1 MIKEMSMW
9 RNIFRENNVS
19 SLNEAIASGKA
30 RYLVNLSETL
40 HDHRY
45 AEIANQIAARP
56 GVKLVL
62 IAGPSSSGKTTSS
75 KRLALHMRV
84 NGLNPIV
91 ISLDDYFRNRVDTP
105 LDENGEYDFECL
117 EALDVPFLNQQL
129 EELFAGRRVEIP
141 KYDFASGSR
150 KFIGQFLQLT
160 DNDVLIMEG
169 IHGLNPK
176 LTAQIPDDDKF
187 KLYVSVLTPISIDE
201 KTRMS
206 SRDYRLLRRMVRDN
220 QFRGMSAEDTILR
233 WPSVRA
239 GEEKY
244 IHPFKRMADAE
255 FNSGL
260 FYEIPMLKCYAEPL
274 LQVIPS
280 ASLAFDEAQRLL
292 GLIRSVIAMTPIDVR
307 HIPPTSI
314 IREFIGGSSFHY

>member
-129 EELFAGRRVEIP
+129 EQLFAGERVEIP

-160 DNDVLIMEG
+160 ENDVLIMEG

>member
-129 EELFAGRRVEIP
+129 EQLFAGERVEIP

-187 KLYVSVLTPISIDE
+187 MLYVSVLTPISIDE

-280 ASLAFDEAQRLL
+280 ASPAFDEAQRLL

>member
-9 RNIFRENNVS
+9 RTIFRENNVT
-19 SLNEAIASGKA
+19 SLNEAIVSGKA
-30 RYLVNLSETL
+30 RYIVNLSETL

-105 LDENGEYDFECL
+105 LDANGDYDFECL
-117 EALDVPFLNQQL
+117 EALDVPFLNEQL

-150 KFIGQFLQLT
+150 KFVGQFLQLT
-160 DNDVLIMEG
+160 ENDVLIMEG
-169 IHGLNPK
+169 IHGLNPA
-176 LTAQIPDDDKF
+176 LTPQIPEDDKF

-201 KTRMS
+201 RTRMS

-239 GEEKY
+239 GEENY
-244 IHPFKRMADAE
+244 IHPFKKLADAE

-274 LQVIPS
+274 LQVIRPS
-280 ASLAFDEAQRLL
+280 SPAHGEAHRML

>member
-1 MIKEMSMW
+1 MIKEMTLW
-9 RNIFRENNVS
+9 RRVFRENNVT
-19 SLNEAIASGKA
+19 SLNDAVASGKA

-45 AEIANQIAARP
+45 AELANMIAEKP

-84 NGLNPIV
+84 NGLNPII

-117 EALDVPFLNQQL
+117 EALDVPFLNEQL
-129 EELFAGRRVEIP
+129 EQLLDGRRVEIP
-141 KYDFASGSR
+141 KYDFSSGTR
-150 KFIGQFLQLT
+150 KFEGQFLQLT

-169 IHGLNPK
+169 IHGLNPA
-176 LTAQIPDDDKF
+176 LTPQIPDCDKF
-187 KLYVSVLTPISIDE
+187 KLYVSVLTPISIDAN
-201 KTRMS
+201 TRMPA
-206 SRDYRLLRRMVRDN
+206 RDYRLLRRMVRDN
-220 QFRGMSAEDTILR
+220 QFRGMTAEDTILR
-233 WPSVRA
+233 WPSVGA
-239 GEEKY
+239 GEEKF
-244 IHPFKRMADAE
+244 IHPFKRLADAT
-255 FNSGL
+255 FNSAL

-274 LQVIPS
+274 LQQIS
-280 ASLAFDEAQRLL
+280 ASSPASGEAQRLL
-292 GLIRSVIAMTPIDVR
+292 SLIRSVIAMTPIDVR

>member
-19 SLNEAIASGKA
+19 SLNGAIASGKA

-129 EELFAGRRVEIP
+129 EQLFAGERVEIP

-160 DNDVLIMEG
+160 ENDVLIMEG

>member
-45 AEIANQIAARP
+45 AEIANQIAARK
-56 GVKLVL
+56 GVRIVL

-84 NGLNPIV
+84 NGQNPIV

-105 LDENGEYDFECL
+105 RDENGEYDFECL
-117 EALDVPFLNQQL
+117 EALDVPFLNLQL
-129 EELFAGRRVEIP
+129 EQLLAGERVEIP
-141 KYDFASGSR
+141 KYDFASGTR
-150 KFIGQFLQLT
+150 KFEGQFLQLT
-160 DNDVLIMEG
+160 ENDVLIMEG
-169 IHGLNPK
+169 IHGLNPA
-176 LTAQIPDDDKF
+176 LTAQVPDAEKF
-187 KLYVSVLTPISIDE
+187 RLYVSVLTPISIDAD
-201 KTRMS
+201 TRMQAC
-206 SRDYRLLRRMVRDN
+206 DYRMLRRMVRDN
-220 QFRGMSAEDTILR
+220 QYRGMSAEDTILR

-239 GEEKY
+239 GEEKHILPY
-244 IHPFKRMADAE
+244 KKLADAT
-255 FNSGL
+255 FNSAL

-274 LQVIPS
+274 LQVIP
-280 ASLAFDEAQRLL
+280 ASSPANGESRRLL
-292 GLIRSVIAMTPIDVR
+292 SQVRNVIAMTPLDVR

>member
-9 RNIFRENNVS
+9 RNLFRENNVS
-19 SLNEAIASGKA
+19 TLNEATACGKI
-30 RYLVNLSETL
+30 RYVVNLSETL

-45 AEIANQIAARP
+45 AEIANEIAERP

-75 KRLALHMRV
+75 KRLAMHMRV
-84 NGLNPIV
+84 NGLNPII

-105 LDENGEYDFECL
+105 RDENGEYDFECL

-129 EELFAGRRVEIP
+129 EELLHGRRVEIP

-150 KFIGQFLQLT
+150 KFVGQFLQLT

-169 IHGLNPK
+169 IHGLNPA
-176 LTAQIPDDDKF
+176 LTPQVPEMEKF
-187 KLYVSVLTPISIDE
+187 QLYVSVLTPLSIDE

-206 SRDYRLLRRMVRDN
+206 AADYRLLRRMVRDN
-220 QFRGMSAEDTILR
+220 QFRGMTAEETILR
-233 WPSVRA
+233 WPSVRS
-239 GEEKY
+239 GEEKF
-244 IHPFKRMADAE
+244 IQPFKKLADAE

-260 FYEIPMLKCYAEPL
+260 LYEIPMLKCFAEPL
-274 LQVIPS
+274 LQVITKESP
-280 ASLAFDEAQRLL
+280 AYAEARRLL
-292 GLIRSVIAMTPIDVR
+292 GLIRSVISMTPADVR

-314 IREFIGGSSFHY
+314 IREFIGGSSFRY

>member
-1 MIKEMSMW
+1 MSMW
-9 RNIFRENNVS
+9 RTVFRENNVT
-19 SLNEAIASGKA
+19 SLNHAVASGKA

-45 AEIANQIAARP
+45 AEIANKIAERP
-56 GVKLVL
+56 GVRLVL

-91 ISLDDYFRNRVDTP
+91 ISLDDYFRNRVETP

-117 EALDVPFLNQQL
+117 EALDVPFLNRQL
-129 EELFAGRRVEIP
+129 EQLFSGQRVEIP
-141 KYDFASGSR
+141 KYDFASGTR
-150 KFIGQFLQLT
+150 KFVGQFLQLT

-169 IHGLNPK
+169 IHGLNPA
-176 LTAQIPDDDKF
+176 LTPQIPRDEKF
-187 KLYVSVLTPISIDE
+187 QLYVSVLTPISIDRE
-201 KTRMS
+201 TRMQAQ
-206 SRDYRLLRRMVRDN
+206 DYRLMRRMVRDN
-220 QFRGMSAEDTILR
+220 QFRGMTAEDTILR

-244 IHPFKRMADAE
+244 ILPFKKQADAA
-255 FNSGL
+255 FNSAL

-274 LQVIPS
+274 LQMIPS
-280 ASLAFDEAQRLL
+280 GSPAYDEANRLL
-292 GLIRSVIAMTPIDVR
+292 NLIRSVIAMTPVDVR

>member
-117 EALDVPFLNQQL
+117 EALDIPFLNQQL
-129 EELFAGRRVEIP
+129 EQLFAGERVEIP

-280 ASLAFDEAQRLL
+280 ASPAFDEAQRLL

>member
-9 RNIFRENNVS
+9 RILFRNNNVRT
-19 SLNEAIASGKA
+19 LNQAMATGKV
-30 RYLVNLSETL
+30 RYVVNLSETL

-45 AEIANQIAARP
+45 AEIANEIAARP

-84 NGLNPIV
+84 NGLNPII

-117 EALDVPFLNQQL
+117 EALDVPFLNEQL
-129 EELFAGRRVEIP
+129 EQLLAGQRVEIP
-141 KYDFASGSR
+141 KYDFTSGTR
-150 KFIGQFLQLT
+150 KFEGQFLQLT
-160 DNDVLIMEG
+160 ENDVLIMEG
-169 IHGLNPK
+169 IHGLNPG
-176 LTAQIPDDDKF
+176 LTPQIPTEEKF
-187 KLYVSVLTPISIDE
+187 RLYVSVLTPLFIDE
-201 KTRMS
+201 KTRIPAP
-206 SRDYRLLRRMVRDN
+206 DYRLLRRMVRDN
-220 QFRGMSAEDTILR
+220 QFRGMTAENTILR
-233 WPSVRA
+233 WPSVRS
-239 GEEKY
+239 GEAKY
-244 IHPFKRMADAE
+244 IVPFKRLADAE

-260 FYEIPMLKCYAEPL
+260 LYEIPMLKCYAEPL
-274 LQVIPS
+274 LQVIPK
-280 ASLAFDEAQRLL
+280 ASPAHAEARRLL
-292 GLIRSVIAMTPIDVR
+292 SQIRSVIAMTPVDVR

>member
-19 SLNEAIASGKA
+19 SLNGAVASGQA

-129 EELFAGRRVEIP
+129 EQLFAGERVEIP

-280 ASLAFDEAQRLL
+280 ASPAFDEAQRLL
-292 GLIRSVIAMTPIDVR
+292 GLIRSVIAMTPIDIR

>member
-9 RNIFRENNVS
+9 RNVFRQNNVS
-19 SLNEAIASGKA
+19 SLNECIASGKA

-45 AEIANQIAARP
+45 AEIANMIAARP
-56 GVKLVL
+56 AVKVVL

-84 NGLNPIV
+84 NGQNPIV
-91 ISLDDYFRNRVDTP
+91 ISLDDYFRNRADTP

-129 EELFAGRRVEIP
+129 EQLLAGERVEIP

-150 KFIGQFLQLT
+150 KFEGQFLQLT

-169 IHGLNPK
+169 IHGLNPA
-176 LTAQIPDDDKF
+176 LTPQVPEADKF
-187 KLYVSVLTPISIDE
+187 KLYVSVLTPISIDAE
-201 KTRMS
+201 TRMPA
-206 SRDYRLLRRMVRDN
+206 RDYRLLRRMVRDN
-220 QFRGMSAEDTILR
+220 QFRGMTAEDTILR
-233 WPSVRA
+233 WPSVGA
-239 GEEKY
+239 GEAKF
-244 IHPFKRMADAE
+244 IRPFKKLADAT
-255 FNSGL
+255 FNSAL

-274 LQVIPS
+274 LQVIAPS
-280 ASLAFDEAQRLL
+280 SPAYGEAQRLL
-292 GLIRSVIAMTPIDVR
+292 DLIRSVIAMTPVDVR

>member
-117 EALDVPFLNQQL
+117 DALDIPFLNQQL

-280 ASLAFDEAQRLL
+280 ASPAFDEAQRLL

>member
-9 RNIFRENNVS
+9 RTIFRENNVT
-19 SLNEAIASGKA
+19 SLNEAIVSGKA
-30 RYLVNLSETL
+30 RYIVNLSETL

-105 LDENGEYDFECL
+105 LDDNGEYDFECL

-129 EELFAGRRVEIP
+129 EQLFAGERVEIP

-280 ASLAFDEAQRLL
+280 ASPAFDEAQRLL

>member
-19 SLNEAIASGKA
+19 SLNGAIASGQA

-129 EELFAGRRVEIP
+129 EQLFAGERVEIP

-280 ASLAFDEAQRLL
+280 ASPAFDEAQRLL
-292 GLIRSVIAMTPIDVR
+292 GLIRSVIAMTPIDIR

>member
-129 EELFAGRRVEIP
+129 EQLFAGERVEIP

-160 DNDVLIMEG
+160 ENDVLIMEG

-187 KLYVSVLTPISIDE
+187 MLYVSVLTPISIDE

-280 ASLAFDEAQRLL
+280 ASPAFDEAQRLL

>member
-129 EELFAGRRVEIP
+129 EQLFAGERVEIP

-160 DNDVLIMEG
+160 ENDVLIMEG

-280 ASLAFDEAQRLL
+280 ASPAFDEAQRLL

>member
-9 RNIFRENNVS
+9 RNIFRENNVR
-19 SLNEAIASGKA
+19 SLNEAIVCGKA
-30 RYLVNLSETL
+30 RYLINLSETL

-45 AEIANQIAARP
+45 AGIADRIAERKS
-56 GVKLVL
+56 VRLVL

-105 LDENGEYDFECL
+105 RDENGEYDFECL
-117 EALDVPFLNQQL
+117 EALDVPFLNEQL
-129 EELFAGRRVEIP
+129 GQLFAGRRVEIP
-141 KYDFASGSR
+141 KYDFASGTR
-150 KFIGQFLQLT
+150 KFEGQYLQLT

-169 IHGLNPK
+169 IHGLNPG
-176 LTAQIPDDDKF
+176 LTPQISQQEKF
-187 KLYVSVLTPISIDE
+187 QLYVSVLRPIVIDE
-201 KTRMS
+201 HTRMS

-220 QFRGMSAEDTILR
+220 QFRGMTAEDTILR

-239 GEEKY
+239 GEERY
-244 IHPFKRMADAE
+244 ILPYKGLADME

-260 FYEIPMLKCYAEPL
+260 FYEIPILKCYAEPL
-274 LQVIPS
+274 LQAIP
-280 ASLAFDEAQRLL
+280 ASSPAYDEARRLL
-292 GLIRSVIAMTPIDVR
+292 DVIRSVIAMTPLDVR

>member
-1 MIKEMSMW
+1 MVKELSMW
-9 RNIFRENNVS
+9 RTVFRENNVT
-19 SLNEAIASGKA
+19 SLNHAVASGKA

-45 AEIANQIAARP
+45 AEIANKIAERP
-56 GVKLVL
+56 GVRLVL

-91 ISLDDYFRNRVDTP
+91 ISLDDYFRNRVETP

-129 EELFAGRRVEIP
+129 EQLFSGQRVEIP

-150 KFIGQFLQLT
+150 KFVGQFLQLT
-160 DNDVLIMEG
+160 ENDVLIMEG
-169 IHGLNPK
+169 IHGLNPA
-176 LTAQIPDDDKF
+176 LTPQIPRDEKF
-187 KLYVSVLTPISIDE
+187 QLYVSVLTPISIDRE
-201 KTRMS
+201 TRMQAQ
-206 SRDYRLLRRMVRDN
+206 DYRLMRRMVRDN
-220 QFRGMSAEDTILR
+220 QYRGMTAEDTILR

-239 GEEKY
+239 GEEKH
-244 IHPFKRMADAE
+244 ILPFKKQADAA
-255 FNSGL
+255 FNSAL

-274 LQVIPS
+274 LQMIPS
-280 ASLAFDEAQRLL
+280 GSPAYGEANRLL
-292 GLIRSVIAMTPIDVR
+292 NLIRSVIAMTPVDVR

>member
-19 SLNEAIASGKA
+19 SLNGAIASGQA

-91 ISLDDYFRNRVDTP
+91 ISLDDYFRNRIDTP

-187 KLYVSVLTPISIDE
+187 MLYVSVLTPISIDE

-280 ASLAFDEAQRLL
+280 ASPAFDEAQRLL

>member
-1 MIKEMSMW
+1 MSMW
-9 RNIFRENNVS
+9 RTVFRENNVT
-19 SLNEAIASGKA
+19 SLNHAVASGKA

-45 AEIANQIAARP
+45 AEIANKIAERP
-56 GVKLVL
+56 GVRLVL

-91 ISLDDYFRNRVDTP
+91 ISLDDYFRNRVETP

-129 EELFAGRRVEIP
+129 EQLFSGQRVEIP
-141 KYDFASGSR
+141 KYDFASGTR
-150 KFIGQFLQLT
+150 KFVGQFLQLT

-169 IHGLNPK
+169 IHGLNPA
-176 LTAQIPDDDKF
+176 LTPQIPRDEKF
-187 KLYVSVLTPISIDE
+187 QLYVSVLTPISIDRE
-201 KTRMS
+201 TRMQAQ
-206 SRDYRLLRRMVRDN
+206 DYRLMRRMVRDN
-220 QFRGMSAEDTILR
+220 QFRGMTAEDTILR

-244 IHPFKRMADAE
+244 ILPFKKQADAA
-255 FNSGL
+255 FNSAL

-274 LQVIPS
+274 LQMIPS
-280 ASLAFDEAQRLL
+280 GSPAYDEANRLL
-292 GLIRSVIAMTPIDVR
+292 NLIRSVIAMTPVDVR

>member
-9 RNIFRENNVS
+9 RSIFRENNVS
-19 SLNEAIASGKA
+19 PLNGAIASGKA

-129 EELFAGRRVEIP
+129 EQLFAGERVEIP

-280 ASLAFDEAQRLL
+280 ASPAFDEAQRLL

>member
-9 RNIFRENNVS
+9 RILFRENNVRT
-19 SLNEAIASGKA
+19 LNEATICGKI
-30 RYLVNLSETL
+30 RYVVNLSETL

-45 AEIANQIAARP
+45 AEIANDIASRP
-56 GVKLVL
+56 GVRLVL

-75 KRLALHMRV
+75 KRLAMHMRV
-84 NGLNPIV
+84 NGLNPII
-91 ISLDDYFRNRVDTP
+91 ISLDDYFRNRADTP
-105 LDENGEYDFECL
+105 RDENGEYDFECL
-117 EALDVPFLNQQL
+117 EALDVPFLNEQL
-129 EELFAGRRVEIP
+129 EELLNGKRVEIP

-160 DNDVLIMEG
+160 DSDVLIMEG
-169 IHGLNPK
+169 IHGLNPA
-176 LTAQIPDDDKF
+176 LTPQIEEKEKF
-187 KLYVSVLTPISIDE
+187 QLYVSVLTPLSIDE

-206 SRDYRLLRRMVRDN
+206 AADYRLLRRMVRDN
-220 QFRGMSAEDTILR
+220 QFRGMTAEETILR
-233 WPSVRA
+233 WPSVRS

-244 IHPFKRMADAE
+244 IEPFRSLANAE
-255 FNSGL
+255 FNSSL

-274 LQVIPS
+274 LQVIPKES
-280 ASLAFDEAQRLL
+280 PAYPVAHKLL
-292 GLIRSVIAMTPIDVR
+292 NLIRSVIAMTPADVR